1 MKKLLSALLMV
12 CLLIVPTYAEE
23 ISNQQMEDSPQTDC
37 VVVSTLD
44 ELQAAIATA
53 NDADTI
59 VVSQTVTIE
68 HQELV
73 SEKNITL
80 IRAAGFSNCLLRLCD
95 GSAISG
101 FTIIDDGQKSCSV
114 YAETH
119 SETISISNC
128 AFIGNNNDYSN
139 MINIFE
145 GNVVVSA
152 CTFQDGNETAI
163 WISSFSNVVIENCFF
178 EGNKSILRGGAIQNG
193 GDLTIKNSEITKN
206 QASLGGGIFNSG
218 NMSISNCV
226 IKDNASIEEPGA
238 DIFSNGKLAI
248 GCMEDLPDNTA
259 FYNEI
264 SGEKM
269 LLPIDNYAA
278 PLKLICLTDEQA
290 IEYFATEPPQNE
302 EENLPNPGDENG
314 DNDTPIET
322 PQEPD
327 GEDKDDSTN
336 PDNGD
341 QDKTQPP
348 QETTQPPQ
356 DNGDGD
362 DLEQPPQ
369 DGIDDN
375 PPQGTG
381 QPAEPPQGDFTD
393 NPATI
398 PDTPQQPQEPPQ
410 SSNAND
416 GDYIPPTDYR
426 PSQRP
431 LWPSTSTSKPTE
443 QPDVPAQKPQLIC
456 NGAAIDA
463 SKTIVLFGYGD
474 GQLHEA
480 DSLTRAQLAT
490 IIYRLLDAESIDLYS
505 NTHLTFVD
513 VTADAW
519 YAPYVKVIQAAGIV
533 NGVGNGKYDPNGTV
547 TWAQILTILTRFVE
561 MQEVELQHIQYD
573 GWATPALKT
582 AVALGWIE
590 DSAAFRPDAVISR
603 GELMQ
608 LVNSVLALYR

>member
-12 CLLIVPTYAEE
+12 CLLVVPAYAEE
-23 ISNQQMEDSPQTDC
+23 ISDQQVGDRPQMDC
-37 VVVSTLD
+37 IVVSTLD

-59 VVSQTVTIE
+59 VVSQTITIK

-80 IRAAGFSNCLLRLCD
+80 IRAAGFSNCLLGLYD
-95 GSAISG
+95 GSAVSG
-101 FTIIDDGQKSCSV
+101 FTIIDDGQKTCSV

-128 AFIGNNNDYSN
+128 TFIGSNNNYSN

-145 GNVVVSA
+145 GSVEILA
-152 CTFQDGNETAI
+152 CTFLNGNDTAI
-163 WISSFSNVVIENCFF
+163 CISSFSTVAVDNCIF
-178 EGNKSILRGGAIQNG
+178 EGNKSILNGGAIQNS
-193 GDLTIKNSEITKN
+193 GDLIIKNSEITKN
-206 QASLGGGIFNSG
+206 QAGFGGGISNRG
-218 NMSISNCV
+218 NLTINNCV
-226 IKDNASIEEPGA
+226 IKDNANIEEPGA
-238 DIFSNGKLAI
+238 DIFSNGKLTI
-248 GCMEDLPDNTA
+248 GCMEGLSGDTA
-259 FYNEI
+259 FYNEM

-269 LLPIDNYAA
+269 LLPIDDYEAT
-278 PLKLICLTDEQA
+278 LKLICLTDEQA
-290 IEYFATEPPQNE
+290 IEYFATKPPQNE
-302 EENLPNPGDENG
+302 ETELPNPGDDNG
-314 DNDTPIET
+314 DNDDTLEPS
-322 PQEPD
+322 QEPD
-327 GEDKDDSTN
+327 GEDKDDPTN
-336 PDNGD
+336 TDNGD

-356 DNGDGD
+356 DD
-362 DLEQPPQ
+362 
-369 DGIDDN
+369 IDDN

-381 QPAEPPQGDFTD
+381 QPAEPPQGDSTD
-393 NPATI
+393 NPAPI

-410 SSNAND
+410 SGNAND
-416 GDYIPPTDYR
+416 GDYTHPTDYR
-426 PSQRP
+426 PSQHP
-431 LWPSTSTSKPTE
+431 WWPATSTSKPTE
-443 QPDVPAQKPQLIC
+443 QPQLQPDTPATKPQLVC
-456 NGAAIDA
+456 NGAVIDA

-490 IIYRLLDAESIDLYS
+490 IIYRLLDAESINLYS
-505 NTHLTFVD
+505 DIHLSFID
-513 VTADAW
+513 VAADAW

-547 TWAQILTILTRFVE
+547 TWVQILTILTRFVE
-561 MQEVELQHIQYD
+561 AQEIELQHIQYD

-590 DSAAFRPDAVISR
+590 DSAAFRPDVAISR
-603 GELMQ
+603 GELVQ